1 MSSNKKT
8 EKVNTKKFQ
17 FPRVLTVFMLLALLI
32 IGLVSTTFASFVAD
46 NSTPDDGS
54 LVARVQTAVSA
65 NREKKDLADTK
76 ADAEIAQTG
85 ATRTMVAG
93 EYIYI
98 ENFKPSGWGDPWV
111 TSDGKAYLYI
121 WNSGSDGTWY
131 PFELYSGSAGAEGA
145 IYRAKVTVAGTYSHF
160 ISTRGSSSYTG
171 GWYGSTGFWNQTG
184 DLELSSSSNCYYGF
198 TAGGTSRN
206 AKVYAVPP
214 SSVTASV
221 TNAVSGSGT
230 NADPYIVR
238 PGASFS
244 IKLTATKTDPGME
257 GFGWNINS
265 SSSKASSGTSS
276 TYTKSYTASTTEGT
290 STYTGYAWCY
300 EGSTANY
307 SSSYKTSNTIYVKV
321 EAEKYTYTVTTGTG
335 GKVSTTGG
343 TVVAGSGVSITATP
357 NTGYTFAEWTGLSKA
372 TLSSTT
378 SATTTLTPTASGATV
393 KANFRPD
400 APSALTLTGEP
411 VASGTTGDGTQSNPF
426 IIFENSGF
434 TLTANATV
442 VSGATAYYNSTNNST
457 NAKVSG
463 QFTPP
468 DTTKGE
474 TVSYAVYAWAKAG
487 TYYSTNSKSA
497 TAHYMVFS
505 HLSASNTGFSVSSN
519 SITDADTL
527 TLSGA
532 YVNGVADAEKAYITQ
547 TYQVST
553 DNSTFSDLGGSTW
566 VPNEI
571 GTYSFRVKTTNIKTG
586 ETVYSSSQ
594 SVTVTQ
600 STVYYDITVTNEGSV
615 AGTVKLYADGVEIT
629 DGKILSNSE
638 LSVSIE
644 RPNKAYYIDYL
655 EVDTLTEQDC
665 EDVNGDIIKYV
676 AYDHVKGNVSI
687 NYKILAKPTVAVKK
701 PTNSSAIS
709 FKYLVDGVETTATT
723 AGTYPV
729 DYNSK
734 ITYAVTPSTGYYVS
748 AMTGVT
754 MGTISSSTVTGTKS
768 GVTSNITNVTATL
781 TKNNTVTVNVD
792 DTSDATEGASMT
804 IDSTAVSFGTPKALN
819 YGAEAEV
826 VITPPSGYYAVVT
839 GDDIDPTIDT
849 DGKATFS
856 VILKGESKECTVKF
870 VENPKI
876 YMVQPQY
883 GSVYVTSG
891 SGNNIQYYFNGDSVG
906 YGTELTV
913 NVKRDHANATVN
925 SVLVN
930 DASIGTADGSKF
942 KIYENST
949 ATADITV
956 KSGHEFENGTEYGQR
971 RIFFTDN
978 SGWGDGQVM
987 VHYSNT
993 NSNYTFTDGNTMAMT
1008 FKYVND
1014 SNQRVYYADI
1024 PYNFKYVNF
1033 YKKSATSNYTASAL
1047 INGEANAF
1055 WHSGGTSPYTITPWQ
1070 ENYSDFVATDREDTI
1085 QQATTVKDEAATFSY
1100 TCDFG
1105 DDTLSAE
1112 VVSGNAADVEF
1123 DRGVLSIT
1131 PTDNSKSHTLVKV
1144 TSNASTTV
1152 KYYLVR
1158 VENFEI
1164 TGFSGLQKIY
1174 NSQIFNNIQLDLIVK
1189 GGAMN
1194 YAAKLLI
1201 SDSNKS
1207 GTYNELEPSTT
1218 SGFEYSDTLQ
1228 AHINSFLIEHAINT
1242 ISGVKYYKVEA
1253 TDGAGHKAT
1262 KTLRTLFGTNTYN
1275 GTRCVYFYNSSDKDI
1290 SKYNLRACFNNAN
1303 NTSHKFVTMQKVGN
1317 TDYYRAVVPNGFEST
1332 VNFYLT
1338 NPKTFSNN
1346 YVDYDGSNDTVET
1359 YYYGILNE
1367 SIPETDDANIVYQ
1380 ATEISDT
1387 DGIIGEFTT
1396 FDY

>member
-8 EKVNTKKFQ
+8 EKVNTKK

-54 LVARVQTAVSA
+54 LVARVQTAVA
-65 NREKKDLADTK
+65 NRSKEDVADTK
-76 ADAEIAQTG
+76 ADVDFAQTG

-265 SSSKASSGTSS
+265 SSSKASSGTST
-276 TYTKSYTASTTEGT
+276 TYTKAYTASTTEGT

-343 TVVAGSGVSITATP
+343 TVVAGNGVSITATP

-393 KANFRPD
+393 KANFRPNT
-400 APSALTLTGEP
+400 PSALTLTGSN

-426 IIFENSGF
+426 IVFENSGF
-434 TLTANATV
+434 TLTAKATV

-474 TVSYAVYAWAKAG
+474 IVSYAVYAWAKAG

-505 HLSASNTGFSVSSN
+505 HLNGTNTGFSVSSD

-527 TLSGA
+527 TLSDA

-553 DNSTFSDLGGSTW
+553 NNSTFSDIGGTTWTPNST
-566 VPNEI
+566 
-571 GTYSFRVKTTNIKTG
+571 GTYYFRVKTTNTKTG

-594 SVTVTQ
+594 SVTVIQ
-600 STVYYDITVTNEGSV
+600 STVYYDIIVTNEGSV

-629 DGKILSNSE
+629 DGRILSNSE
-638 LSVSIE
+638 LSVSIT
-644 RPNKAYYIDYL
+644 RPNNTYYIDYL

-665 EDVNGDIIKYV
+665 MDVNGEIIKYV
-676 AYDHVKGNVSI
+676 AYDHVKGNVAI
-687 NYKILAKPTVAVKK
+687 AYKIEQKPRVTVVK
-701 PTNSSAIS
+701 PDEASAIS
-709 FKYLVDGVETTATT
+709 FKYLSDTETATAT
-723 AGTYPV
+723 AAGEYYV
-729 DYNSK
+729 DYNSD
-734 ITYAVTPSTGYYVS
+734 IQYSVTPNTGFYVS
-748 AMTGVT
+748 DMTGVEIGEIT
-754 MGTISSSTVTGTKS
+754 SSTVIGNKS
-768 GVTSNITNVTATL
+768 GVKADIAEVNAKL
-781 TKNNTVTVNVD
+781 TENNTVKVSVD
-792 DTSDATEGASMT
+792 TTSDVTEGGSMT
-804 IDSTAVSFGTPKALN
+804 IDSTAVSFGTTKALN
-819 YGAEAEV
+819 YGANTEV
-826 VITPPSGYYAVVT
+826 VITPPEG
-839 GDDIDPTIDT
+839 
-849 DGKATFS
+849 
-856 VILKGESKECTVKF
+856 C
-870 VENPKI
+870 
-876 YMVQPQY
+876 
-883 GSVYVTSG
+883 
-891 SGNNIQYYFNGDSVG
+891 
-906 YGTELTV
+906 
-913 NVKRDHANATVN
+913 
-925 SVLVN
+925 
-930 DASIGTADGSKF
+930 
-942 KIYENST
+942 
-949 ATADITV
+949 
-956 KSGHEFENGTEYGQR
+956 
-971 RIFFTDN
+971 
-978 SGWGDGQVM
+978 
-987 VHYSNT
+987 
-993 NSNYTFTDGNTMAMT
+993 
-1008 FKYVND
+1008 
-1014 SNQRVYYADI
+1014 
-1024 PYNFKYVNF
+1024 
-1033 YKKSATSNYTASAL
+1033 
-1047 INGEANAF
+1047 
-1055 WHSGGTSPYTITPWQ
+1055 
-1070 ENYSDFVATDREDTI
+1070 
-1085 QQATTVKDEAATFSY
+1085 
-1100 TCDFG
+1100 
-1105 DDTLSAE
+1105 
-1112 VVSGNAADVEF
+1112 
-1123 DRGVLSIT
+1123 
-1131 PTDNSKSHTLVKV
+1131 
-1144 TSNASTTV
+1144 
-1152 KYYLVR
+1152 
-1158 VENFEI
+1158 
-1164 TGFSGLQKIY
+1164 
-1174 NSQIFNNIQLDLIVK
+1174 
-1189 GGAMN
+1189 
-1194 YAAKLLI
+1194 
-1201 SDSNKS
+1201 
-1207 GTYNELEPSTT
+1207 
-1218 SGFEYSDTLQ
+1218 
-1228 AHINSFLIEHAINT
+1228 
-1242 ISGVKYYKVEA
+1242 
-1253 TDGAGHKAT
+1253 
-1262 KTLRTLFGTNTYN
+1262 
-1275 GTRCVYFYNSSDKDI
+1275 
-1290 SKYNLRACFNNAN
+1290 
-1303 NTSHKFVTMQKVGN
+1303 
-1317 TDYYRAVVPNGFEST
+1317 
-1332 VNFYLT
+1332 
-1338 NPKTFSNN
+1338 
-1346 YVDYDGSNDTVET
+1346 
-1359 YYYGILNE
+1359 
-1367 SIPETDDANIVYQ
+1367 
-1380 ATEISDT
+1380 
-1387 DGIIGEFTT
+1387 
-1396 FDY
+1396 

>member
-1 MSSNKKT
+1 MSQKNNRKK
-8 EKVNTKKFQ
+8 NTAKLPFG
-17 FPRVLTVFMLLALLI
+17 RVSIVFMLLILLVV
-32 IGLVSTTFASFVAD
+32 GLVSTTFASFVAD
-46 NSTPDDGS
+46 NSTPEDGS
-54 LVARVQTAVSA
+54 LIARVQTAVT
-65 NREKKDLADTK
+65 NRSKEDLADTK
-76 ADAEIAQTG
+76 ANVDKAETSAS
-85 ATRTMVAG
+85 RTLVAG

-98 ENFKPSGWGDPWV
+98 ENFKPSGWADPWI
-111 TSDGKAYLYI
+111 TSTGKAYLYI

-171 GWYGSTGFWNQTG
+171 GWSGSTGFWNQTG

-198 TAGGTSRN
+198 TAGGTSRSS
-206 AKVYAVPP
+206 KVYAVPP

-244 IKLTATKTDPGME
+244 IKLTAAKADPGMD

-265 SSSKASSGTSS
+265 SSSKASSGTST
-276 TYTKSYTASTTEGT
+276 TYTKAYTASTTEGT

-321 EAEKYTYTVTTGTG
+321 EAQKYTYTVTTGTG
-335 GKVSTTGG
+335 GTVSPTSGS
-343 TVVAGSGVSITATP
+343 VVAGNGVSITATP
-357 NTGYTFAEWTGLSKA
+357 STGYTFAGWTGLSNA

-378 SATTTLTPTASGATV
+378 SATTTLTPTANGATV
-393 KANFRPD
+393 KANFRPNT
-400 APSALTLTGEP
+400 PSALTLTGSP

-426 IIFENSGF
+426 IVFENSGF
-434 TLTANATV
+434 TLTAKATV
-442 VSGATAYYNSTNNST
+442 ATGATPQYCATSNGTYSTT
-457 NAKVSG
+457 NT
-463 QFTPP
+463 FTPSLS
-468 DTTKGE
+468 TKG
-474 TVSYAVYAWAKAG
+474 TSQSYTVYAKAYVTG
-487 TYYSTNSKSA
+487 YYSSSYKSA
-497 TAHYMVFS
+497 TAYYMVFS

-527 TLSGA
+527 TLSDA

-547 TYQVST
+547 TYQVSAN
-553 DNSTFSDLGGSTW
+553 NSTFSDISGSTW
-566 VPNEI
+566 TPNAT
-571 GTYSFRVKTTNIKTG
+571 GTYYFRVKTTNTKTG
-586 ETVYSSSQ
+586 ETVYSTSQ
-594 SVTVTQ
+594 SVTVVQ
-600 STVYYDITVTNEGSV
+600 STVYYDITVTNDGTV
-615 AGTVKLYADGVEIT
+615 AGTVKLYADDVEIT

-655 EVDTLTEQDC
+655 EIDTITTQDC
-665 EDVNGDIIKYV
+665 MDVNDDIIKYV
-676 AYDHVKGNVSI
+676 VYDHVKGNVSI
-687 NYKILAKPTVAVKK
+687 NYKIMTKPTVAVKK

-723 AGTYPV
+723 VGTYPV

-734 ITYAVTPSTGYYVS
+734 ITYSVTPNTGYYVS

-768 GVTSNITNVTATL
+768 NVTSNITNVTATL
-781 TKNNTVTVNVD
+781 TANKTVTVNVD
-792 DTSDATEGASMT
+792 TTSNVTEGGSMT
-804 IDSTAVSFGTPKALN
+804 IDSTAVAFGTAKPLN

-826 VITPPSGYYAVVT
+826 VITPPDGCYAVVT
-839 GDDIDPTIDT
+839 GDDIDPTIDN
-849 DGKATFS
+849 DGKATFN
-856 VILKGESKECTVKF
+856 VTLKGASKTYTVKF

-891 SGNNIQYYFNGDSVG
+891 SGNTIQYYFNGDSVG

-913 NVKRDHANATVN
+913 HAKVDHANAVLKN
-925 SVLVN
+925 VLVN

-942 KIYENST
+942 EIIEDST
-949 ATADITV
+949 ATANITV
-956 KSGHEFENGTEYGQR
+956 DTKFAFSEGTEYGTR

-978 SGWGDGQVM
+978 ASWGDGKVSVHPSTTSSSTSITTDSVVM
-987 VHYSNT
+987 EYKYT
-993 NSNYTFTDGNTMAMT
+993 NDM
-1008 FKYVND
+1008 
-1014 SNQRVYYADI
+1014 NQRVYYADI
-1024 PYNFKYVNF
+1024 PFSAKYVTF
-1033 YKKSATSNYTASAL
+1033 YNNSNTSQKTNPVAISNA
-1047 INGEANAF
+1047 NNAF
-1055 WHSGGTSPYTITPWQ
+1055 WNNNGTCEAWNM
-1070 ENYSDFVATDREDTI
+1070 NYSDFVATDRADSI
-1085 QQATTVKDEAATFSY
+1085 QQGVTVKDEAATFEYS
-1100 TCDFG
+1100 CDFG

-1112 VVSGNAADVEF
+1112 VVSGNAATVEF
-1123 DRGVLSIT
+1123 DKGVLSIT
-1131 PTDNSKSHTLVKV
+1131 PTENTQPHTLVKI
-1144 TSNASTTV
+1144 ASAASGTV

-1174 NSQIFNNIQLDLIVK
+1174 NSGIFNDIQLDLIVK
-1189 GGAMN
+1189 GGVLN
-1194 YAAKLLI
+1194 FAAKLYV

-1207 GTYNELEPSTT
+1207 DSYSELSNNVTST
-1218 SGFEYSDTLQ
+1218 GFEYLDSIEEY
-1228 AHINSFLIEHAINT
+1228 INSFLIKYEINS

-1253 TDGAGHKAT
+1253 TDGANHKAT

-1275 GTRCVYFYNSSDKDI
+1275 GERCVYFYNNTGSSI
-1290 SKYNLRACFNNAN
+1290 SKYDLRACFNDES
-1303 NTSHKFVTMQKVGN
+1303 NTNHRFVTMQRVGDTN
-1317 TDYYRAVVPNGFEST
+1317 YYRAVVPNGYESS

-1338 NPKTFSNN
+1338 NPKTFTND
-1346 YVDYDGSNDTVET
+1346 YADYDGTDDTIEA
-1359 YYYGILNE
+1359 YYYGILGE
-1367 SIPETDDANIVYQ
+1367 SIPDTDDANIVYA
-1380 ATEISDT
+1380 ATEISDLN
-1387 DGIIGEFTT
+1387 GIVGEFTT